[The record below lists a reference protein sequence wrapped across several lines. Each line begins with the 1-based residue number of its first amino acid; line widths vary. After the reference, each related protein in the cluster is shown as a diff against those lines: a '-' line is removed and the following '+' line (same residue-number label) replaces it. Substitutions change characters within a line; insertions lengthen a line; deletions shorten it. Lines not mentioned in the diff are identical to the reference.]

1 MSGSGQ
7 RRGFW
12 SRLRGRSPQ
21 PAASTAPAPAGGLN
35 DQPPGLVL
43 PSSLRLPADVEEA
56 LRDLLWQDVVLGRTE
71 VEDLLEL
78 REDELDDLDVTPE
91 QTTEAFRHLV
101 RARREQQAAWPDDV
115 TRTPLR
121 AAFDDLETAGVL
133 ARPDFTCCATCASD
147 EIGAERDD
155 SRRWRGYVY
164 FHQQDTET
172 LLETR
177 QTYLGYGVFLS
188 AHLPR
193 DAWDALDSAQQDATY
208 ADLVTTLVRDDVLP
222 VLERHGVRAS
232 WDGDTGTRILL
243 EDVDHYVAV

>member
-1 MSGSGQ
+1 MSGSEQ

-12 SRLRGRSPQ
+12 SRLRGRRQ
-21 PAASTAPAPAGGLN
+21 QQAASTRPAGGLN
-35 DQPPGLVL
+35 DQPAGLVL

-56 LRDLLWQDVVLGRTE
+56 LRDLLWEDVLLGRTE

-78 REDELDDLDVTPE
+78 REDEIAELGVTE
-91 QTTEAFRHLV
+91 QQAVDAFRHLV
-101 RARREQQAAWPDDV
+101 RARREQQAAWSADV
-115 TRTPLR
+115 ARPPLL
-121 AAFDDLETAGVL
+121 AAFDDLEAIGVL
-133 ARPDFTCCATCASD
+133 ARPDFTCCGSCATA
-147 EIGAERDD
+147 EIGDERDD

-177 QTYLGYGVFLS
+177 TTYLGYGVFL
-188 AHLPR
+188 AEHLPR
-193 DAWDALDSAQQDATY
+193 EEWEALDDAEKDATY
-208 ADLVTTLVRDDVLP
+208 ARLVGALVSDEVLP
-222 VLERHGVRAS
+222 VLRRHGLRAS